1 MWPVVPCRLF
11 NHGPQDTSRAE
22 AKAMAVC
29 AVQINIL
36 PVTCPTS
43 ASRLLYYLYISLV
56 PLLQLA
62 PHPMSPS
69 QHVSSPSL
77 RCCVGLSAVCKAP
90 TDMTILT
97 GVLTT
102 CTQGTM
108 LFYCIDLEKMSFEK
122 RTHAYSRLCN
132 IALCQHFEVGHR
144 PNFT

>member
-1 MWPVVPCRLF
+1 
-11 NHGPQDTSRAE
+11 
-22 AKAMAVC
+22 MAVC

-43 ASRLLYYLYISLV
+43 ASRPLYYLYISLV

-90 TDMTILT
+90 TDMTTLT

-108 LFYCIDLEKMSFEK
+108 
-122 RTHAYSRLCN
+122 
-132 IALCQHFEVGHR
+132 
-144 PNFT
+144 

>member
-69 QHVSSPSL
+69 QHVCSPSL

-90 TDMTILT
+90 TDMTTLT

-108 LFYCIDLEKMSFEK
+108 WFYCIDFEKFSFEK
-122 RTHAYSRLCN
+122 RTHAYSCLCKLHYVSTLKWA
-132 IALCQHFEVGHR
+132 IDRISH
-144 PNFT
+144 